1 MTKPSATLTQ
11 MVHNKLVNHIPIPC
25 AVCHRYVSTFGGLPV
40 ILNDKEQIVEF
51 AHPGCC
57 ADRE

>member
-11 MVHNKLVNHIPIPC
+11 MVQNKLMNQIPIPC
-25 AVCHRYVSTFGGLPV
+25 AVCHRYINTFGGLPV

-51 AHPGCC
+51 AHSGCC